1 MNSNPKLWLATRN
14 LEEKWKKNRISVYL
28 QKPFREKAT
37 FNGIENLKISYQV
50 ADWNEKD
57 HNASECTTGYIDKKD
72 FFLSANNKW

>member
-1 MNSNPKLWLATRN
+1 M
-14 LEEKWKKNRISVYL
+14 YL